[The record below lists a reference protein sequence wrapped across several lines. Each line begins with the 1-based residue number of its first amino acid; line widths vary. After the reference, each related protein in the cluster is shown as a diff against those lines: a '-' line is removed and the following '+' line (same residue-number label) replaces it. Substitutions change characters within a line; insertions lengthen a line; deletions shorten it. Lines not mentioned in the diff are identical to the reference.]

1 MMRSDLAPSPGSAGH
16 TFPAP
21 GAPTDELAAT
31 PGATLAATPA
41 TPTPVPTYEGRPY
54 AFPDE
59 PLVDQGLRFDVDTIL
74 GRRRMLQLLGAAGA
88 SVGLLATGAARAL
101 AQSPSPAASAAAA
114 DCTTLIPEE
123 TGGPF
128 PADGTNGPDIL
139 TQSGVVR
146 EDITTSFGDYT
157 GTAEGVPLTIR
168 FRLQDATNGCTPLAG
183 GAVYAWHCDRD
194 AFYSLYTIV
203 DQNYLRGVGEA
214 DAEGVVTFKSIFP
227 GCYEGRWPH
236 VHFEV
241 YPSLAAATDAAN
253 RIATSQ
259 IALPEAT
266 SAEVYATPEYAGS
279 VGAFSR
285 ISLTSDMVFRD
296 DGGEHQL
303 GTVTGSLAE
312 GYTVEL
318 AVPVQTA

>member
-1 MMRSDLAPSPGSAGH
+1 MRPDLAPSPSSAGH
-16 TFPAP
+16 AFPTP
-21 GAPTDELAAT
+21 GAPTDDLATT
-31 PGATLAATPA
+31 PI
-41 TPTPVPTYEGRPY
+41 PTYEGRPY
-54 AFPDE
+54 AYPDE
-59 PLVDQGLRFDVDTIL
+59 PLVDQGLRFDVDTIM

-88 SVGLLATGAARAL
+88 GVGLLATGATRVF

-114 DCTTLIPEE
+114 DCSTLIPEE
-123 TGGPF
+123 TGGPY

-146 EDITTSFGDYT
+146 EDIRTSFGDYT

-168 FRLQDATNGCTPLAG
+168 FVLQDATNGCTPLAG

-194 AFYSLYTIV
+194 AYYSLYTIV

-214 DAEGVVTFKSIFP
+214 DADGVVTFKSIFP

-241 YPSLAAATDAAN
+241 YPSLAAATNAAN

-266 SAEVYATPEYAGS
+266 CAEVYATPEYANS

-285 ISLTSDMVFRD
+285 ISLTTDMVFSD

-303 GTVTGSLAE
+303 GTVTGSLAD

-318 AVPVQTA
+318 AVPVATA

>member
-1 MMRSDLAPSPGSAGH
+1 MRPDVAPSPGSAGH
-16 TFPAP
+16 SFPTP
-21 GAPTDELAAT
+21 GAPTDAIAVEPAGD
-31 PGATLAATPA
+31 PG
-41 TPTPVPTYEGRPY
+41 VPTYEGRPY
-54 AFPDE
+54 PYPDE

-88 SVGLLATGAARAL
+88 GVGLLATGGARAF
-101 AQSPSPAASAAAA
+101 AQSPSPAASMSDP
-114 DCTTLIPEE
+114 DCDPLIPEE
-123 TGGPF
+123 TAGPY

-157 GTAEGVPLTIR
+157 GTAEGAALTIR
-168 FRLQDATNGCTPLAG
+168 LVLQDATNGCVPLAG

-214 DAEGVVTFKSIFP
+214 DAEGVVTFQSIFP

-236 VHFEV
+236 IHFEV
-241 YPSLAAATDAAN
+241 YPSLAAATNAAN

-266 SAEVYATPEYAGS
+266 CAEVYATPEYAGS

-285 ISLTSDMVFRD
+285 ISLATDNVFRE
-296 DGGEHQL
+296 DGGIHQL
-303 GTVTGSLAE
+303 GTVTGSLTD

-318 AVPVQTA
+318 TVPVETA